1 MPSAPMYLRHPLLYS
16 FNKTTQRHMLK
27 SNKAYK
33 KAFAANPDN
42 FVESSAMLELDIAPS
57 AVAVPSVLEP
67 TPQLLLPV
75 DPVSPPMDD
84 QKAIE
89 KQRQLITALIKQE
102 LAQNLKPY
110 EGKPSQDLD
119 VLFRQLLVAK
129 LLKSNEAKQPTIN
142 KSTKSIKLATTK
154 SQTKFKIVPAHLESE
169 EDQDVTDED
178 EEE

>member
-42 FVESSAMLELDIAPS
+42 FVESSTMLELDIAPS
-57 AVAVPSVLEP
+57 AVAIPSVLEP

-102 LAQNLKPY
+102 LAQNPKPY

-129 LLKSNEAKQPTIN
+129 LLKSNEAKHPSIN
-142 KSTKSIKLATTK
+142 KKAKPIKLATK
-154 SQTKFKIVPAHLESE
+154 KPKFKIVKPE
-169 EDQDVTDED
+169 TDED
-178 EEE
+178 EYELSDGVEDEE